1 MSLQSI
7 DPITAKR
14 LIDGGALL
22 VDIREADEFARERVP
37 GALNHP
43 LSRLAP
49 IASGSAK
56 AIIFHCRSGAR
67 TSMNAARLGAAAG
80 CQAYLL
86 AGGIDAWK
94 RAGLP
99 VAAGR
104 N

>member
-7 DPITAKR
+7 DPATAKR
-14 LIDGGALL
+14 LIDEGALL
-22 VDIREADEFARERVP
+22 VDIREIDEHASERIP
-37 GALNHP
+37 GARNHP

-49 IASGSAK
+49 MAAGDAK
-56 AIIFHCRSGAR
+56 AVIFHCRSGAR

-99 VAAGR
+99 VSAG
-104 N
+104 